1 MQVVLFNLFKDME
14 VKEPILRT
22 LIQRSENK
30 EFVLPNFQRDY
41 VWPVEN
47 QKKLLSVKNAPN
59 PDDILWENL
68 YVSYFSLFL
77 RRSISI
83 IITLS
88 MVIGGIRFLYIKFN
102 LIFF

>member
-1 MQVVLFNLFKDME
+1 VQVVLFNLFKDME

-47 QKKLLSVKNAPN
+47 QKKLIATFLVNLPTGNFLTLEGESGDFVAREVCNKNSVVPTKK
-59 PDDILWENL
+59 
-68 YVSYFSLFL
+68 LFL
-77 RRSISI
+77 SSRRATKI
-83 IITLS
+83 
-88 MVIGGIRFLYIKFN
+88 
-102 LIFF
+102 